1 MKIFNAK
8 VFRNGSFSETAISF
22 DEKIEGFEAN
32 EGIDAKGAYI
42 IPGLIDVHTHG
53 AVGIDG
59 SDCVT
64 EDIPVLGRYF
74 AEKGV
79 SSFCFTTMTISREE
93 LERQMKVVRAY
104 ERPDNAAKVAGVHL
118 EGPFLSYAKRGAQK
132 AEALQS
138 PSIEMLRSLNE
149 LSGGIVRLITV
160 APEIEGAL
168 EFIREAK
175 DVCTVSLG
183 HSTANYEQAM
193 AGFEAGASHVTHLFN
208 GMQPFH
214 HRDPALVGAAL
225 DAGANVELI
234 CDGFHIHPAMI
245 MATYK
250 MFGEKL
256 IIISD
261 SLRCAGMPDGDY
273 DLAGQPIVVKNGQAR
288 LLDGTIAG
296 SSSNLLEELR
306 NVVSYGMPIEDAIR
320 AMTEIPAKSIRMFDS
335 IGSLE
340 TGKCADF
347 IVLDENLQLKATVI
361 DGKLACGSLEF

>member
-1 MKIFNAK
+1 MNIFNAK
-8 VFRNGSFSETAISF
+8 VFRNGSFSESAISF
-22 DEKIEGFEAN
+22 SDKIEGFDAKD
-32 EGIDAKGAYI
+32 GIDAKGAYI
-42 IPGLIDVHTHG
+42 LPGLIDVHTHG

-59 SDCVT
+59 SDCVAD
-64 EDIPVLGRYF
+64 ELPELARYY
-74 AEKGV
+74 AQRGV
-79 SSFCFTTMTISREE
+79 TAFLFTTMTISRPE
-93 LERQMKVVRAY
+93 LERQMHVVRGY
-104 ERPDNAAKVAGVHL
+104 ERAEDGAKIAGVHL

-132 AEALQS
+132 AEALQR
-138 PSIEMLRSLNE
+138 PDIEMLRCLNDI
-149 LSGGIVRLITV
+149 SGGKVKLITV
-160 APEIEGAL
+160 APEIDGAL

-183 HSTANYEQAM
+183 HSTADYDQAM

-225 DAGANVELI
+225 DAGAYVELI

-245 MATYK
+245 RATYN

-273 DLAGQPIVVKNGQAR
+273 DLAGQPIIVKNGQAR
-288 LLDGTIAG
+288 LHDGTIAG

-306 NVVSYGMPIEDAIR
+306 NVVSYGLPIEDAVK
-320 AMTEIPAKSIRMFDS
+320 AMTETPAKDLGLDD
-335 IGSLE
+335 IGRLE
-340 TGKCADF
+340 VGKSADF
-347 IVLDENLQLKATVI
+347 IVLDENLQLIATVI
-361 DGKLACGSLEF
+361 DGKLAHGTL

>member
-1 MKIFNAK
+1 MKIYNAK
-8 VFRNGSFSETAISF
+8 VFHNGAFSKSAISF
-22 DEKIEGFEAN
+22 DEKVLGFDAQD
-32 EGIDAKGAYI
+32 GIDAKGAYI

-59 SDCVT
+59 SDCVA
-64 EDIPVLGRYF
+64 EEVPQLGRYY
-74 AEKGV
+74 AQRGV
-79 SSFCFTTMTISREE
+79 TSFLFTTMTISREE
-93 LERQMKVVRAY
+93 LERQMHVVRGF
-104 ERPDNAAKVAGVHL
+104 ERPDDSARLAGVHL

-132 AEALQS
+132 AEALQR
-138 PSIEMLRSLNE
+138 PNIEMLRSLNE
-149 LSGGIVRLITV
+149 ISGGKVKLITV

-168 EFIREAK
+168 DFIREAK

-183 HSTANYEQAM
+183 HSTADYDEAM
-193 AGFEAGASHVTHLFN
+193 KGFEAGATHVTHLFN

-214 HRDPALVGAAL
+214 HRDPGLVGAAL
-225 DAGANVELI
+225 DAGAYVELI

-256 IIISD
+256 VIISD

-296 SSSNLLEELR
+296 SSSNLLEELK
-306 NVVSYGMPIEDAIR
+306 NVVSYGMPIEDAIL
-320 AMTEIPAKSIRMFDS
+320 AMTSVPAKDLGLNELGELS
-335 IGSLE
+335 E
-340 TGKCADF
+340 GKRADF
-347 IVLDENLQLKATVI
+347 IVLDENLNLLATVV
-361 DGKLACGSLEF
+361 DGKLAHGSLEF

>member
-1 MKIFNAK
+1 MNIFNAK
-8 VFRNGSFSETAISF
+8 VFRNGSFSESAISF
-22 DEKIEGFEAN
+22 SDKIDGFEAH

-42 IPGLIDVHTHG
+42 VPGLIDVHTHG

-59 SDCVT
+59 SDCV
-64 EDIPVLGRYF
+64 
-74 AEKGV
+74 AEEVPQLAKYYAQRGV
-79 SSFCFTTMTISREE
+79 TSFLFTTMTISREE
-93 LERQMKVVRAY
+93 LERQMQVVRGY
-104 ERPDNAAKVAGVHL
+104 ERAEDGAKIAGVHL

-132 AEALQS
+132 AEALQR
-138 PSIEMLRSLNE
+138 PSIDMLRSLNE
-149 LSGGIVRLITV
+149 ISGGKVKLITV

-183 HSTANYEQAM
+183 HSTADYEQAM
-193 AGFEAGASHVTHLFN
+193 AGFKAGASHVTHLFN

-225 DAGANVELI
+225 DAGAYVELI

-250 MFGEKL
+250 MFGDKL

-273 DLAGQPIVVKNGQAR
+273 DLAGQPIIVKNGQAR
-288 LLDGTIAG
+288 LHDGTIAG

-306 NVVSYGMPIEDAIR
+306 NVVSYGMPIEDAVM
-320 AMTEIPAKSIRMFDS
+320 AMTETPAKDLGLEN
-335 IGSLE
+335 IGKLE
-340 TGKCADF
+340 AGMCADF
-347 IVLDENLQLKATVI
+347 IVLDEKLELVATVI
-361 DGKLACGSLEF
+361 DGKLAHGKLEF

>member
-1 MKIFNAK
+1 MKIYNAK
-8 VFRNGSFSETAISF
+8 VFHKGGFTKSAISF
-22 DEKIEGFEAN
+22 EDKIEGFEADS
-32 EGIDAKGAYI
+32 GIDAKGAYI

-59 SDCVT
+59 SDCVAG
-64 EDIPVLGRYF
+64 ELPQLAKYYARH
-74 AEKGV
+74 GV
-79 SSFCFTTMTISREE
+79 TSFLFTTMTISREE
-93 LERQMKVVRAY
+93 LERQMHVVRVHELGEGEA
-104 ERPDNAAKVAGVHL
+104 RLAGVHL
-118 EGPFLSYAKRGAQK
+118 EGPFLSDAKRGAQK
-132 AEALQS
+132 AEALQR
-138 PSIEMLRSLNE
+138 PNREMLRSLNDI
-149 LSGGIVRLITV
+149 SGGKVKLITV

-183 HSTANYEQAM
+183 HSTADYEQAM

-214 HRDPALVGAAL
+214 HRDPGLVGAAL
-225 DAGANVELI
+225 DAGAYVELI

-245 MATYK
+245 MAAYK

-256 IIISD
+256 VVISD

-273 DLAGQPIVVKNGQAR
+273 DLAGQPIRVANGQAR

-306 NVVSYGMPIEDAIR
+306 NLVSYGMPMEHAISAMSETPARELGLED
-320 AMTEIPAKSIRMFDS
+320 

-340 TGKCADF
+340 EGKWADF
-347 IVLDENLQLKATVI
+347 VVLDKELNLIATVVG
-361 DGKLACGSLEF
+361 GKLAHGSMEF